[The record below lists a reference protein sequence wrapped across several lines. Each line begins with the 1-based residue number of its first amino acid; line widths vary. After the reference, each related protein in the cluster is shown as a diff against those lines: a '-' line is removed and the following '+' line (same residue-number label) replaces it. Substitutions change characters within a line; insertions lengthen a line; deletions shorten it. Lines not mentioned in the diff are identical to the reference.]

1 MSLSMNSP
9 VDSLLLD
16 SRLVTNG
23 DAVLNGDRLLLT
35 DVSDPYTNP
44 NHQKGTAFLQVDVG
58 QAESWEAFFT
68 FQVSD
73 PGGITDKF
81 QDVGVSNGADGL
93 VFMLQSNGAHSL
105 GASGEGLGYLGID
118 NSFAIEF
125 DTWTNPNRLDPNS
138 NHLGININGSVQ
150 SIKTESMPGVVFENT
165 NETPVNAWVQYDGG
179 ERELSVYV
187 SADDSSDY
195 PSRPE
200 APSLTIDFDDPNG
213 DGDESDRI
221 DIDSSFGT
229 GENWIGFGAA
239 TGAAYATHEI
249 LDFEFNK
256 SSLSVTKDFV
266 IEGSD
271 NQLLPFD
278 ILALGQSGLLRF
290 EVENSSDNAVT
301 FDLTDTIIGSGLEF
315 NPETLNTSDPDIT
328 SVHINKFDSD
338 ELELTATLAGNS
350 TGTFLVE
357 VQALLP
363 DEPVVEVPIA
373 ALTGIASE
381 IESYGGRVLDGS
393 FLFYESL
400 ITDRVDTDN
409 DHQIDQIFLEAEQ
422 YTNTVS
428 VTESETGFTV
438 TDEETV
444 QLAFGAVEVDDV
456 GDFFIVDGGIGT
468 GSTIWGPWGGNGV
481 NTSEAGTLPGVQLS
495 LQFAEDPNFDLLEDQ
510 GAVAF
515 FQQFV
520 DGIDQLENGNLTVVG
535 DDTVPD
541 IAETIDL
548 IFGELSNITAVSAD
562 GKLNG
567 LSGTVTVDTSISP
580 ALTWK
585 GNDADGISTLIFN
598 NWENGDKVTINEP
611 RHHKGRHK
619 AYKGYEDYSS
629 KNNRTTFSPFADLI
643 ASSNDAEETLKVK
656 VDLSKSKK
664 HSAKDFFDASANKF
678 SSNIDVT
685 VKTGNGKDKVTD
697 FGLSVGETLNSGGG
711 NDTLILFSGVNTY
724 TGAGKDKVYVPVDFL
739 LNPPDSVAST
749 GDELASTVKDFSKRQ
764 DKIFLQ
770 TTEFT
775 IDDFVYAHNAGDL
788 EIRLGSDTSDPGQLI
803 LTLEHTRVRN
813 RHQFERIVS
822 VTPDL
827 PFHTALDV

>member
-1 MSLSMNSP
+1 MGLSMNST
-9 VDSLLLD
+9 VDSLLSESL
-16 SRLVTNG
+16 LITNG
-23 DAVLNGDRLLLT
+23 DAVLNKGRLRLT

-44 NHQKGTAFLQVDVG
+44 NDQKGTAFLQVDVG

-73 PGGITDKF
+73 SGGITDKF
-81 QDVGVSNGADGL
+81 QDVGVLNGADGL
-93 VFMLQSNGAHSL
+93 VFMLQSNGAHAL

-118 NSFAIEF
+118 NSFAVEF
-125 DTWTNPNRLDPNS
+125 DTWANPNRLDPNS
-138 NHLGININGSVQ
+138 NHLGININGSVR
-150 SIKTESMPGVVFENT
+150 SIKTQSLPGAVFENIS
-165 NETPVNAWVQYDGG
+165 ETPVNAWVQYDGG

-187 SADDSSDY
+187 SADEGDDY

-200 APSLTIDFDDPNG
+200 DPSLTIDFDDPDG

-221 DIDSSFGT
+221 DLDSSFGQ
-229 GENWIGFGAA
+229 GSNWIGFGAA
-239 TGAAYATHEI
+239 TGGAYATHEI

-271 NQLLPFD
+271 NQLLPFNT
-278 ILALGQSGLLRF
+278 IALGQNRLLRF
-290 EVENSSDNAVT
+290 EVENSSDHAVT
-301 FDLTDTIIGSGLEF
+301 FDLADNIVGSGLAF
-315 NPETLNTSDPDIT
+315 NSGTLETSDPDIT

-350 TGTFLVE
+350 TGTFFVE

-363 DEPVVEVPIA
+363 DEPIVEVPIA

-393 FLFYESL
+393 FLLYESL
-400 ITDRVDTDN
+400 ITDRIDTDN
-409 DHQIDQIFLEAEQ
+409 DHQVDQIVLEAEQ

-428 VTESETGFTV
+428 VTESETGITV
-438 TDEETV
+438 TDEETA
-444 QLAFGAVEVDDV
+444 QLAFGAVDVANV

-481 NTSEAGTLPGVQLS
+481 NTSEAGTLPGVQMF
-495 LQFAEDPNFDLLEDQ
+495 LQFTEDPDFNLLEDQ

-515 FQQFV
+515 FQQFS
-520 DGIDQLENGNLTVVG
+520 DGIAQLEDGSLRVVG
-535 DDTVPD
+535 DETVPD

-548 IFGELSNITAVSAD
+548 VFGELANITAVSAD
-562 GKLNG
+562 GKLDG
-567 LSGTVTVDTSISP
+567 LSGPVLVDTSISSV
-580 ALTWK
+580 LTWK
-585 GNDADGISTLIFN
+585 GNDEDGISTLIFN
-598 NWENGDKVTINEP
+598 NWENGDKVTIKEP

-619 AYKGYEDYSS
+619 GYKDYSS
-629 KNNRTTFSPFADLI
+629 KKSRTTFSPFADLI
-643 ASSNDAEETLKVK
+643 ASSNNAEETLKVK

-664 HSAKDFFDASANKF
+664 RSAKDFFDASANKF

-697 FGLSVGETLNSGGG
+697 FGLSVGERLNTGRG

-749 GDELASTVKDFSKRQ
+749 GEELASTVKDFSKRQ
-764 DKIFLQ
+764 DKILLQ

-775 IDDFVYAHNAGDL
+775 IDDFVYSHNAGDL
-788 EIRLGSDTSDPGQLI
+788 EIRLGSDTSDPGKLI

-813 RHQFERIVS
+813 RHTFERIVS